1 MGCCLAS
8 ASALLRLQMSLQVRL
23 CQEAQGRQAAQVGTA
38 PPRPPTSGPGRSKG
52 GLSEGTRDG
61 ENKGGEK
68 GRGGAVCT
76 GQHQVRPRP
85 YPCFRLQLDPPLAIP
100 QLGVQL
106 LSAGVYL
113 FHSSELDILQA
124 QVQTGSPGK
133 PGAFLG
139 SLALLLL
146 LPPQPS
152 SLPGPLPHVAHYN
165 SSCSGLDLKSLP
177 Y

>member
-1 MGCCLAS
+1 MRAQGMVRTKEGRKEGEVLSARS
-8 ASALLRLQMSLQVRL
+8 ASG
-23 CQEAQGRQAAQVGTA
+23 EA
-38 PPRPPTSGPGRSKG
+38 PPLP
-52 GLSEGTRDG
+52 L
-61 ENKGGEK
+61 
-68 GRGGAVCT
+68 
-76 GQHQVRPRP
+76 
-85 YPCFRLQLDPPLAIP
+85 FRLQLDPPLAIP